1 LLKPIEE
8 SMDEEDD
15 NYRSYESLPDELQD
29 DSEIKDIITKYISTI
44 QPPKFIKVKEIIE
57 KEIIPNNQKVIIWT
71 IFIQNAKE
79 LQIYLQKN

>member
-1 LLKPIEE
+1 
-8 SMDEEDD
+8 MDKEDD
-15 NYRSYESLPDELQD
+15 NYRNYESLPDELQD
-29 DSEIKDIITKYISTI
+29 DSEIKDIIIKYISKI
-44 QPPKFIKVKEIIE
+44 QPAKFIKVKEIIE